1 LSLCIPVVTLPKK
14 ISVLHFALGQI
25 KDLNSSFLSNLMIA
39 KNVKNYIEKIL
50 DIVNE
55 KYIKLNELKRMI
67 CRKKKNLFSFKNL
80 EYVSNEWR
88 VFLNSIV

>member
-1 LSLCIPVVTLPKK
+1 
-14 ISVLHFALGQI
+14 LGQI
-25 KDLNSSFLSNLMIA
+25 KALNSSFLSNLMIA
-39 KNVKNYIEKIL
+39 KNEKIYIEKIL

-67 CRKKKNLFSFKNL
+67 CRKKKNLLSFKNL